1 MLGGCSLSTPK
12 WSCRK
17 CCYHFTQNP
26 CGGTISVIAMFQQ
39 SDNAC
44 ASTAESL
51 SCGSEGGGCGYAT
64 TRPRSDHQILAT
76 IALAHRASFLLPAS
90 ERE

>member
-51 SCGSEGGGCGYAT
+51 SCGSEGGGCETGGGGIRPSKGYCF
-64 TRPRSDHQILAT
+64 S
-76 IALAHRASFLLPAS
+76 
-90 ERE
+90 